1 MTPSIQQRM
10 AELRIQQ
17 LHAEAAHARLVK
29 EARAARRTQRGPSRF
44 AKLASSFRSTGT
56 AERPAGAVVAR
67 RIPARRA
74 ATKIVEC

>member
-44 AKLASSFRSTGT
+44 EKLAASFRNART
-56 AERPAGAVVAR
+56 AERPAGAVVTR
-67 RIPARRA
+67 RVPVRRTA
-74 ATKIVEC
+74 SKAVEC

>member
-1 MTPSIQQRM
+1 MTPSIQQQM

-44 AKLASSFRSTGT
+44 AKLAASFRSAGT
-56 AERPAGAVVAR
+56 ETRPAGAVVTPRVATR
-67 RIPARRA
+67 RPS
-74 ATKIVEC
+74 TKPVEC

>member
-29 EARAARRTQRGPSRF
+29 EARAARRTQQGPSRIARF
-44 AKLASSFRSTGT
+44 AASFRGAR
-56 AERPAGAVVAR
+56 AEQRPAGAVVSR
-67 RIPARRA
+67 GIPARRA
-74 ATKIVEC
+74 ATKPIGC